1 MLDEN
6 VIRQAY
12 KKLRKGKTKRKEI
25 IAIDANLDE
34 EVAAMRRMI
43 ENTKPPDVEVEQSG
57 VVVQAM

>member
-25 IAIDANLDE
+25 IDIDANLDE

-43 ENTKPPDVEVEQSG
+43 ENTKPPDV
-57 VVVQAM
+57 